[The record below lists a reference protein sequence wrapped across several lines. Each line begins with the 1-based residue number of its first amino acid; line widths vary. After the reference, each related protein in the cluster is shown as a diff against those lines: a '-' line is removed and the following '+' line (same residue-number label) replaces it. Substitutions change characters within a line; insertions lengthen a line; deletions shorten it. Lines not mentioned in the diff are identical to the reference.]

1 MSKLVSP
8 WRDAESGAAWDRIRI
23 GGVLFEGK
31 VDVDGTPWKKKR
43 DKRHSRGHNGARSVG
58 AGYDLG
64 EWTITL
70 MAFDDATD
78 AQLGELVDVVTGG
91 SPATQDLHALSID
104 HPALAVA
111 GVSQVTFE
119 EGDVPEPDPT
129 GKLVWTFKVK
139 EHRPPPPQ
147 PVVRTP
153 APAPQR
159 PEPRPSFTYQGGV
172 YVPHVVQW
180 EPGDPYVPVTP
191 ATPSADP

>member
-1 MSKLVSP
+1 MVARLINP
-8 WRDAESGAAWDRIRI
+8 WLDGGDAWDRITI
-23 GGVLFEGK
+23 EGITFKGK
-31 VDVDGTPWKKKR
+31 VEISGTPWKKKSDHR
-43 DKRHSRGHNGARSVG
+43 RARGRNGGRSVQTG
-58 AGYDLG
+58 WDLG
-64 EWTITL
+64 EWSLTL
-70 MAFDDATD
+70 TAFDDEHVE
-78 AQLGELVDVVTGG
+78 QLGAIILAVTGRA
-91 SPATQDLHALSID
+91 PATQDLHALSID
-104 HPALAVA
+104 HPALA
-111 GVSQVTFE
+111 
-119 EGDVPEPDPT
+119 
-129 GKLVWTFKVK
+129 VWTFKVK

>member
-111 GVSQVTFE
+111 GVSQVTFK
-119 EGDVPEPDPT
+119 EGDAPSPSGP
-129 GKLVWTFKVK
+129 GGMLVWKIKVEEYK
-139 EHRPPPPQ
+139 APIPTTPR
-147 PVVRTP
+147 VP
-153 APAPQR
+153 APAAQA
-159 PEPRPSFTYQGGV
+159 PETRSRFGVEAETFVPRA
-172 YVPHVVQW
+172 
-180 EPGDPYVPVTP
+180 P
-191 ATPSADP
+191 APPTADP

>member
-1 MSKLVSP
+1 MVARLINP
-8 WRDAESGAAWDRIRI
+8 WLDGGDAWDRITI
-23 GGVLFEGK
+23 EGIAFKGK
-31 VDVDGTPWKKKR
+31 VEISGTPWKKKSDHR
-43 DKRHSRGHNGARSVG
+43 RARGRNGGRSVQTG
-58 AGYDLG
+58 WDLG
-64 EWTITL
+64 EWSLTL
-70 MAFDDATD
+70 TAFDDEHVE
-78 AQLGELVDVVTGG
+78 QLGAIILAVTGRA
-91 SPATQDLHALSID
+91 PATQDLHALSID

-139 EHRPPPPQ
+139 AHRPPSPQ